1 MQRRSERAPEV
12 KGLKAKAQPVTS
24 DIEKKKEPELNP
36 IQEAPES
43 VAAPAGE
50 QKPDY
55 QYQRG
60 SESSKENPVQ
70 DSGPSPNPD
79 KGEEEPAVGA

>member
-1 MQRRSERAPEV
+1 M
-12 KGLKAKAQPVTS
+12 
-24 DIEKKKEPELNP
+24 
-36 IQEAPES
+36 
-43 VAAPAGE
+43 PAGE

-70 DSGPSPNPD
+70 DSGPPPDQD
-79 KGEEEPAVGA
+79 KGEEEPATGT

>member
-1 MQRRSERAPEV
+1 M
-12 KGLKAKAQPVTS
+12 
-24 DIEKKKEPELNP
+24 
-36 IQEAPES
+36 
-43 VAAPAGE
+43 AAPAGE

>member
-1 MQRRSERAPEV
+1 M
-12 KGLKAKAQPVTS
+12 
-24 DIEKKKEPELNP
+24 
-36 IQEAPES
+36 
-43 VAAPAGE
+43 AAPVGE

-70 DSGPSPNPD
+70 DSGPSPVED